1 MLSKYLWAAITVLG
15 LALAGSLYALRSTTM
30 ELGEATLQVGELS
43 SRLEAT
49 QARLG
54 AIQKQVVTATKKRQ
68 EAEKELRDVLKQN
81 KEWADGAVPPAVVD
95 SLCKRVRCSP
105 AGARGVPKA
114 AH

>member
-1 MLSKYLWAAITVLG
+1 MTKYLWAALAVLG

-43 SRLEAT
+43 EQLAAS

-54 AIQKQVVTATKKRQ
+54 AIQKQVAAATIKRQ
-68 EAEKELRDVLKQN
+68 QAEKELRDVLKQN
-81 KEWADGAVPPAVVD
+81 KEWADAPVPPAVVD
-95 SLCKRVRCSP
+95 SLCKRARCSP
-105 AGARGVPKA
+105 AGARGVPEA